1 MKYLIH
7 DKIRLGVAVLLCFC
21 TALQTDAKVK
31 LPALISDGMVLQ
43 REQPV
48 KVWGTADAGERVS
61 VTFMKKKYAATADN
75 NGHWNV
81 TNANQRHQTERY
93 IDRRRMALFR
103 AVEYGTACQPG
114 DRYVRHR
121 D

>member
-48 KVWGTADAGERVS
+48 KVWGTADAGER
-61 VTFMKKKYAATADN
+61 TDDH
-75 NGHWNV
+75 GE
-81 TNANQRHQTERY
+81 NQA
-93 IDRRRMALFR
+93 IDGL
-103 AVEYGTACQPG
+103 
-114 DRYVRHR
+114 
-121 D
+121 